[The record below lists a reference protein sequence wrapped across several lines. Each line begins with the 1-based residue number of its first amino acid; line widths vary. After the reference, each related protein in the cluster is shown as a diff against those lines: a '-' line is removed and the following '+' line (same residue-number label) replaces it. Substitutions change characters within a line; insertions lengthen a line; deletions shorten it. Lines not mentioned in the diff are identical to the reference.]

1 MDEDLWLRSGAAS
14 RWRCS
19 DSVCGAKSLCP
30 AREDD
35 EEKEEDEDKDEAED
49 KAEDDDDDD
58 DEVDR
63 RFLSRPST
71 ALLATILQGREAPD
85 SLPSLTTTLTSVL
98 L

>member
-1 MDEDLWLRSGAAS
+1 MEEDLWLRSGTAS
-14 RWRCS
+14 RWSCS

-49 KAEDDDDDD
+49 KAEEDDDA

-63 RFLSRPST
+63 SFLSRPST

>member
-1 MDEDLWLRSGAAS
+1 M
-14 RWRCS
+14 
-19 DSVCGAKSLCP
+19 CGAKSLCP
-30 AREDD
+30 AREED

-58 DEVDR
+58 DDADEVDR